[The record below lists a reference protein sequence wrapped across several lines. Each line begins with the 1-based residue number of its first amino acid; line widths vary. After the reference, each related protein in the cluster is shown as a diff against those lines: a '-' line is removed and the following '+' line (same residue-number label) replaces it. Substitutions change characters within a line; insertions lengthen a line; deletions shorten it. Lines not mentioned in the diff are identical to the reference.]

1 MNWLTECLVCGCKY
15 GYYIHSTINLICTG
29 ELFFLITNIACLRK
43 PVPVWHLFLKT
54 FQNFS
59 LIRLRYNRIMRQLL
73 LPTSFALSLTLAR
86 TFSLIPDCNHIFSGD
101 RSVIKYIFQRTLC
114 HLHRDLQ
121 SAPRHQSPPW
131 SSRLLRNVSSS
142 ISFKIKTDFLFFPPK
157 YLLDDIECV
166 NRIDPRNERNWT
178 CKC

>member
-1 MNWLTECLVCGCKY
+1 MSGVCVVNIVI
-15 GYYIHSTINLICTG
+15 IHATINLICTG
-29 ELFFLITNIACLRK
+29 ELFFLITNIASLRK
-43 PVPVWHLFLKT
+43 PVPVRHLFLKT

-121 SAPRHQSPPW
+121 SAPRHQSP
-131 SSRLLRNVSSS
+131 SSLLHGARGSCEMS
-142 ISFKIKTDFLFFPPK
+142 PRR
-157 YLLDDIECV
+157 YLS
-166 NRIDPRNERNWT
+166 R
-178 CKC
+178 